1 MGGWNMRLKEGF
13 VMHNIGGEYMAV
25 STGELLQ
32 DFYGYV
38 RNNETAAEIFKLLQE
53 ETTIEKIVDTM
64 YEKYDVE
71 KEILIQ
77 DVLEIVGKFREAGF
91 IEE

>member
-1 MGGWNMRLKEGF
+1 MRLKKGF

-25 STGELLQ
+25 ATGDLLQ

-38 RNNETAAEIFKLLQE
+38 RNNETAAEIFRLLQE
-53 ETTIEKIVDTM
+53 DTTVDEIVAVM

-71 KEILIQ
+71 KETLTK
-77 DVLEIVGKFREAGF
+77 DVSEIVEKLRKAGF
-91 IEE
+91 LEE

>member
-1 MGGWNMRLKEGF
+1 MRLKEGF

-71 KEILIQ
+71 KEILTQ